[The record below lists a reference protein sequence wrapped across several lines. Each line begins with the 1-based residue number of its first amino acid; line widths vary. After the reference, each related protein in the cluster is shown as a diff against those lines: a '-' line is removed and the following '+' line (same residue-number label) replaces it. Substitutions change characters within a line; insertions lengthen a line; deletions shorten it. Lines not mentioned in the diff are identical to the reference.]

1 MMNKKRGDALKSMT
15 VVLLAG
21 IVAGCA
27 VGPDFHR
34 PESPK
39 ATGYTEKPLPA
50 KTAAAGGIS
59 QHFSVKTDVPAD
71 WWTLFHS
78 RALDTLVRR
87 SLDGSPTLDAARA
100 TLIQAQEDLAAELGL
115 EFPEI
120 NLTPSAERERFS
132 PAIFGGS
139 GPPNIFNLY
148 NASVKVSYGLDIFG
162 GLRRQVES
170 QRAQVEYEGYQ
181 YRGAILALTANVVTS
196 AVTEASLREQIAAT
210 REIISSEKRQ
220 LRIVENQFK
229 LGAVSKSDLL
239 LQKSQVAQTMA
250 TLPPLEKSL
259 SQVRHQLAVYVG
271 MTPQEA
277 NLPEIHMNELHLP
290 ENLPLSLPSK
300 LAEQRPDIRG
310 AEALLHEASAQVGV
324 ATANLY
330 PQITLSANIGSMAV
344 STGSLFSNKTEIW
357 NLTGSLTQPIF
368 NGGQLRAQKKA
379 AVAAYNQAFAQY
391 RSTVLQAFKN
401 VADVLR
407 ALDADA
413 AALQAQKDA
422 EVSSKDALDLV
433 RKQFNLGAASYLALL
448 ASERQYQ
455 QSRIS
460 VIQAKASRMADT
472 AALFQSLGGGWWHNQ
487 KNGEVSDD

>member
-1 MMNKKRGDALKSMT
+1 MKST
-15 VVLLAG
+15 IAVLLAG
-21 IVAGCA
+21 MMAGCT

-39 ATGYTEKPLPA
+39 VTRYTEKPMPQQ
-50 KTAAAGGIS
+50 TAVAGGVA
-59 QHFSVKTDVPAD
+59 QHFSDKAAIPAD
-71 WWTLFHS
+71 WWTLYHS
-78 RALDTLVRR
+78 RTLDTLVKRA
-87 SLDGSPTLDAARA
+87 LVGSPTLDAARE

-115 EFPEI
+115 ELPSVE
-120 NLTPSAERERFS
+120 LTPSAERERFS

-139 GPPNIFNLY
+139 GPPSIFNLY
-148 NASVKVSYGLDIFG
+148 NASVKVSYGIDIFG

-170 QRAQVEYEGYQ
+170 QQAQVEYEGYQ
-181 YRGAILALTANVVTS
+181 YQGAILALTSNVVTS
-196 AVTEASLREQIAAT
+196 AVTEASLREQIRAT
-210 REIISSEKRQ
+210 EEIISAEKKQ
-220 LRIVENQFK
+220 LRIIENQLK
-229 LGAVSKSDLL
+229 LGGVSRSDLL
-239 LQKSQVAQTMA
+239 LQKSQLAQTMA

-271 MTPQEA
+271 MTPQDA
-277 NLPEIHMNELHLP
+277 KLPEITLAEL
-290 ENLPLSLPSK
+290 NLPKDIPVSLPSK
-300 LAEQRPDIRG
+300 LAEQRPDIR
-310 AEALLHEASAQVGV
+310 ASEALLHEASAQVGV

-330 PQITLSANIGSMAV
+330 PQVTLSANIGSMAV
-344 STGSLFSNKTEIW
+344 STGSLFTNKTEIW

-379 AVAAYNQAFAQY
+379 AVAAYKQAFAQY

-401 VADVLR
+401 VADSLR

-413 AALQAQKDA
+413 AALKANQDA

-433 RKQFNLGAASYLALL
+433 RKQYNLGAASYLSLL

-455 QSRIS
+455 QSRIG
-460 VIQAKASRMADT
+460 VIQARASRMADT
-472 AALFQSLGGGWWHNQ
+472 AALFQSLGGGWWHNH